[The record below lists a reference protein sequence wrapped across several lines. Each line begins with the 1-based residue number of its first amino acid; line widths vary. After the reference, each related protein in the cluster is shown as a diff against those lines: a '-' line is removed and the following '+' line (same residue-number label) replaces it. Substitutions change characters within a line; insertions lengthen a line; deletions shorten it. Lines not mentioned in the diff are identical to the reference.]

1 MIEQWTVVASIW
13 LSMVVGFGYWLIP
26 YVER

>member
-1 MIEQWTVVASIW
+1 MIEQWTVVAGIW
-13 LSMVVGFGYWLIP
+13 LSMIVGFGYWLLR